1 MTSHSE
7 GADLRSRV
15 LLATAAATTAA
26 AMAGITPHTSMPVRA
41 PKWLVT
47 APMTGAPTGVP
58 PMKTSMYRP
67 MTRPR
72 SSGSTESCTDALAI
86 AWQTR
91 LTKPMPTS
99 STIKTPRSGASAAA
113 TCRMPNTAAQPTIAR
128 VLGRVPAPANTAPAA
143 EPRPS
148 TMLNSP

>member
-1 MTSHSE
+1 MTSHSD
-7 GADLRSRV
+7 GTDLRPRV
-15 LLATAAATTAA
+15 LLATAAAATAA
-26 AMAGITPHTSMPVRA
+26 ATAGITPHTSMPVLA

-47 APMTGAPTGVP
+47 APMMGAPMGVP

-99 STIKTPRSGASAAA
+99 STIKTARPGASAAA
-113 TCRMPNTAAQPTIAR
+113 A
-128 VLGRVPAPANTAPAA
+128 
-143 EPRPS
+143 
-148 TMLNSP
+148 